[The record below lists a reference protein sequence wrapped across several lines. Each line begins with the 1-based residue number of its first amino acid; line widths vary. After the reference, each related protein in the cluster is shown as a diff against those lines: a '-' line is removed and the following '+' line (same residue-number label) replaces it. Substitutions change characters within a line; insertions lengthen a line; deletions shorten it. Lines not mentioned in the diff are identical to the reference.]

1 MERFIILVGIT
12 LLLACCT
19 KKEPELLPSPPTI
32 ILDSPTSIYTTKCG
46 REIIIAPTYEN
57 LNDATFEWI
66 DDQGNLLGTDSLLHF
81 STTEIGRYFITIK
94 ATNRGGS
101 TEEELRVDV
110 LALTPPTISLAG
122 VSDGLKVLQHSSL
135 ELSPD
140 VASLLETT
148 YSWNINNN
156 EVSTEKKFRFPTEEL
171 GEFQVTFST
180 HNEDGKDSIS
190 FTINVC
196 SADEI
201 DFKWAFLQE
210 EYNVSLNR
218 TIRLMP
224 VDIENAFDATF
235 TWRVNGETVQ
245 QSEKSAFAFEAETE
259 GKHDV
264 IVEMK
269 NQHLLVTHQ
278 LTVNVCPPE
287 GKYKRP
293 ASASSSALWNKVY
306 EFLPAPGQFVNE
318 NYTATTM
325 EEACDYAQ
333 KRMEQT
339 AYVSLGGFGGYII
352 VGFDHSVEND
362 GDYNLAITGNAFDG
376 SSEPGIVWVMQDE
389 NGDGLP
395 NDTWYELAGSEYGK
409 EETWQDYAVT
419 YYRPNATK
427 PPVQWTDNHNQSGSI
442 DYLGAFHKQ
451 DYYYPAWVAENSY
464 TLRGTR
470 LQARNYD
477 KSGNGTYWINGS
489 FDWGYVD
496 NFSSSDRLTDDIN
509 YNAAPA
515 DNHFKISNAKTF
527 DGKDANLK
535 YIDFVKIQVGTN
547 AKSGWLGE
555 NSTEV
560 FGVKDF
566 NLLK

>member
-235 TWRVNGETVQ
+235 TWQGQWRN
-245 QSEKSAFAFEAETE
+245 
-259 GKHDV
+259 
-264 IVEMK
+264 
-269 NQHLLVTHQ
+269 
-278 LTVNVCPPE
+278 
-287 GKYKRP
+287 RP
-293 ASASSSALWNKVY
+293 
-306 EFLPAPGQFVNE
+306 
-318 NYTATTM
+318 T
-325 EEACDYAQ
+325 
-333 KRMEQT
+333 
-339 AYVSLGGFGGYII
+339 I
-352 VGFDHSVEND
+352 
-362 GDYNLAITGNAFDG
+362 
-376 SSEPGIVWVMQDE
+376 
-389 NGDGLP
+389 
-395 NDTWYELAGSEYGK
+395 
-409 EETWQDYAVT
+409 
-419 YYRPNATK
+419 
-427 PPVQWTDNHNQSGSI
+427 
-442 DYLGAFHKQ
+442 
-451 DYYYPAWVAENSY
+451 
-464 TLRGTR
+464 
-470 LQARNYD
+470 
-477 KSGNGTYWINGS
+477 
-489 FDWGYVD
+489 
-496 NFSSSDRLTDDIN
+496 
-509 YNAAPA
+509 
-515 DNHFKISNAKTF
+515 
-527 DGKDANLK
+527 
-535 YIDFVKIQVGTN
+535 
-547 AKSGWLGE
+547 
-555 NSTEV
+555 
-560 FGVKDF
+560 
-566 NLLK
+566 